1 MIIKLIII
9 IIIIAIFMLFVI
21 KQIEGF
27 SNKNYDNTEII
38 SPEYS
43 NIYSYLPYDIKSKNK
58 EGMIYDFG
66 NDELNEL
73 LKKAFNIDYKKIIS
87 LSEGFTWSKSIDN
100 TSNSSNKRLNNYYTN
115 IINDFND
122 KIKSPI
128 FIIENTEYSII
139 KHFLHRYKIAN
150 ENKNTYLLD
159 LSIVIYRN
167 KRPLAKHIK
176 ILCLCNEIFTNFL
189 MVKVVGVIPEC
200 QLKKTTYDS
209 FEPEYTPCIPS
220 EFINYDMN
228 SFIYDTNDKLANT
241 QVELNLYYKL
251 LKDLI

>member
-9 IIIIAIFMLFVI
+9 IIIIAIFLLFVI

-27 SNKNYDNTEII
+27 SNKNYDNTNII

-58 EGMIYDFG
+58 DSMIYDFG
-66 NDELNEL
+66 NDELNEMF
-73 LKKAFNIDYKKIIS
+73 KKEFKIDYKKIIT
-87 LSEGFTWSKSIDN
+87 LSEGFNWSKWIESD
-100 TSNSSNKRLNNYYTN
+100 SENSDKRLNNYYTN
-115 IINDFND
+115 IINDFDNKLKSD
-122 KIKSPI
+122 VFKIEDTK
-128 FIIENTEYSII
+128 YSII
-139 KHFLHRYKIAN
+139 KHYLNRYKIAN

-159 LSIVIYRN
+159 ISILIYRS

-176 ILCLCNEIFTNFL
+176 VLCLCNDVFTNFL
-189 MVKVVGVIPEC
+189 MIKVIGVVPEC
-200 QLKKTTYDS
+200 QLKSTTDNS
-209 FEPEYTPCIPS
+209 FESNYSQFIPT
-220 EFINYDMN
+220 EIVNYDMN
-228 SFIYDTNDKLANT
+228 SFIYDTNDKLTNS